1 MSSGKRFESGGV
13 AVTSPMH
20 SGRRL
25 ASGLNYNL
33 FGSCLVTPG
42 SPPRVLVDA
51 TSVPA
56 DRGGVGRYVDGLL
69 GALSALDADLA
80 VVCQRTDAERY
91 GRLLPAAR
99 IVPGPAAIAHRP
111 ARLAWEQTGLPLL
124 AQQVGAEVLHS
135 PFYPCPLRAGCPVTV
150 TVHDATFF
158 TEPEHYDKSKRT
170 FFRSAIK
177 TSLRRAARVIVP
189 SKATR
194 DELIR
199 LLDADP
205 TRIDVAYHGVDHQ
218 AFHVPSDDEK
228 ARVRARL
235 GLGGTD
241 YVAFLG
247 AKEPRKNVP
256 SLIRGWA
263 EAVRDR
269 ENPPALVVAG
279 GQGHDDEID
288 QAVSEVPP
296 HLRLLRPGY
305 LRYADLPGFL
315 GGALVACY
323 PSFGEG
329 CGLPILEAMACGAP
343 VLTTPRLSLPEVGG
357 DAVAYTGES
366 PEEIGR
372 DLRELLDD
380 DSRRTA
386 LAKAGVARAKE
397 FTWESSAEV
406 HLAAWSRAAAGAV
419 TGSVR

>member
-1 MSSGKRFESGGV
+1 M
-13 AVTSPMH
+13 
-20 SGRRL
+20 
-25 ASGLNYNL
+25 
-33 FGSCLVTPG
+33 TPG
-42 SPPRVLVDA
+42 RPPRVLVDA

-69 GALSALDADLA
+69 GALAALDADLA

-91 GRLLPAAR
+91 GRLLSGARIMAAPAA
-99 IVPGPAAIAHRP
+99 AAHRP
-111 ARLAWEQTGLPLL
+111 ARLAWEQTGLPML
-124 AQQVGAEVLHS
+124 AQQVGAQVLHS
-135 PFYPCPLRAGCPVTV
+135 PFYTCPLRAGCPVTV

-158 TEPEHYDKSKRT
+158 TEPEHYDKSRRT

-177 TSLRRAARVIVP
+177 TSLRRASRVIVP

-205 TRIDVAYHGVDHQ
+205 TRIDVAYHGVDPD
-218 AFHVPSDDEK
+218 AFHAPTEDEK

-235 GLGGTD
+235 GLGTTE
-241 YVAFLG
+241 YIAFLG

-256 SLIRGWA
+256 SLIRGWIS
-263 EAVRDR
+263 AVRDR
-269 ENPPALVVAG
+269 PDPPALVIAG

-288 QAVSEVPP
+288 GALVEVPS

-315 GGALVACY
+315 GGAVVAAY

-329 CGLPILEAMACGAP
+329 FGLPILEAMACGAP

-357 DAVAYTGES
+357 DAVAYTG
-366 PEEIGR
+366 PGTDEIAR
-372 DLRELLDD
+372 DLAALLDD
-380 DSRRTA
+380 DERRNA
-386 LAKAGVARAKE
+386 LSKAGAARAKE

-406 HLAAWSRAAAGAV
+406 HLAAWTRAA
-419 TGSVR
+419 SPRS

>member
-1 MSSGKRFESGGV
+1 
-13 AVTSPMH
+13 
-20 SGRRL
+20 
-25 ASGLNYNL
+25 
-33 FGSCLVTPG
+33 VTPG
-42 SPPRVLVDA
+42 RPPRVLVDA

-69 GALSALDADLA
+69 GALGQLSPDRVDLA
-80 VVCQRTDAERY
+80 VVSQRSDAERY
-91 GRLLPAAR
+91 RRMLPGAEV
-99 IVPGPAAIAHRP
+99 IPGPAAIVHRP

-124 AQQVGAEVLHS
+124 AQQVGADVLHA
-135 PFYPCPLRAGCPVTV
+135 PFYTCPLRAGCPVTV

-158 TEPEHYDKSKRT
+158 TEPEHYDNTRRT

-205 TRIDVAYHGVDHQ
+205 TRIDVAYHGVDHA
-218 AFHVPSDDEK
+218 AFHPPTDEEK

-235 GLGGTD
+235 GLGGSE

-256 SLIRGWA
+256 NLIRGWA
-263 EAVRDR
+263 QAVRDR
-269 ENPPALVVAG
+269 SDPPALVIAG
-279 GQGHDDEID
+279 GQGHDDDID
-288 QAVSEVPP
+288 RAVAEVPA

-315 GGALVACY
+315 GGAMVAAY
-323 PSFGEG
+323 PSYGEG
-329 CGLPILEAMACGAP
+329 FGLPILEAMACATP

-357 DAVAYTGES
+357 DAVAYTSED
-366 PEEIGR
+366 PAQIAT
-372 DLRELLDD
+372 DLGALLDD
-380 DSRRTA
+380 EARRLA
-386 LAKAGVARAKE
+386 LAKAGFDRAKE

-406 HLAAWSRAAAGAV
+406 HVAAWRRAAG
-419 TGSVR
+419 

>member
-1 MSSGKRFESGGV
+1 MT
-13 AVTSPMH
+13 A
-20 SGRRL
+20 GR
-25 ASGLNYNL
+25 
-33 FGSCLVTPG
+33 
-42 SPPRVLVDA
+42 PPRVLIDA

-69 GALSALDADLA
+69 GALGKVCGHGVDLA
-80 VVCQRTDAERY
+80 VVGLRTDLERY
-91 GRLLPAAR
+91 SRMLPGAEIVAAPAA
-99 IVPGPAAIAHRP
+99 VAHRP

-124 AQQVGAEVLHS
+124 AQQVGAQVLHS
-135 PFYPCPLRAGCPVTV
+135 PFYTCPLRAGCPVTV

-158 TEPEHYDKSKRT
+158 TEPEHYDKSRRT

-205 TRIDVAYHGVDHQ
+205 TRIDVAYHGVDHA
-218 AFHVPSDDEK
+218 AFHAPGEEEK

-235 GLGGTD
+235 GLGD
-241 YVAFLG
+241 SSYVAFLG

-256 SLIRGWA
+256 NLIRGWVR
-263 EAVRDR
+263 AVADR
-269 ENPPALVVAG
+269 QDPPALVVAG
-279 GQGHDDEID
+279 GQGHDDDID
-288 QAVSEVPP
+288 RAVAEVPS

-315 GGALVACY
+315 GGALVAAY
-323 PSFGEG
+323 PSYGEG
-329 CGLPILEAMACGAP
+329 FGLPILEAMACAAP

-357 DAVAYTGES
+357 DAVAYTSEA
-366 PEEIGR
+366 PEQIAT
-372 DLRELLDD
+372 DLAALLDD
-380 DSRRTA
+380 EQRRLS
-386 LAKAGVARAKE
+386 LAKAGFDRAKE

-406 HLAAWSRAAAGAV
+406 HIAAWTRARA
-419 TGSVR
+419 

>member
-1 MSSGKRFESGGV
+1 MT
-13 AVTSPMH
+13 A
-20 SGRRL
+20 GR
-25 ASGLNYNL
+25 
-33 FGSCLVTPG
+33 
-42 SPPRVLVDA
+42 PPRVLVDA

-69 GALSALDADLA
+69 GALAARLGPEGQTSADPSSAPAELIVAAL
-80 VVCQRTDAERY
+80 RTDVERY
-91 GRLLPAAR
+91 TRLLPGVEVVAA
-99 IVPGPAAIAHRP
+99 PAAVAHRP

-124 AQQVGAEVLHS
+124 AQQLGAQVLHS
-135 PFYPCPLRAGCPVTV
+135 PYYTCPLRAPCPVTV

-158 TEPEHYDKSKRT
+158 TEPEHYDKSRRT

-177 TSLRRAARVIVP
+177 TSLRRAARLIVP

-218 AFHVPSDDEK
+218 AFHPPSDEEK

-235 GLGGTD
+235 GLGRQE
-241 YVAFLG
+241 YIAFLG

-256 SLIRGWA
+256 NLIRGWVLA
-263 EAVRDR
+263 TQDR
-269 ENPPALVVAG
+269 PDPPALVIAG

-288 QAVSEVPP
+288 SAVAEVPG
-296 HLRLLRPGY
+296 HLRVLRPGY

-315 GGALVACY
+315 GGALLAAY
-323 PSFGEG
+323 PSYGEG
-329 CGLPILEAMACGAP
+329 FGLPVLEAMACGTP

-357 DAVAYTGES
+357 DAVAYTSEAA
-366 PEEIGR
+366 EQIAI
-372 DLRELLDD
+372 DLAALLDD
-380 DSRRTA
+380 EPRRLA
-386 LAKAGVARAKE
+386 LAKAGFDRAKE

-406 HLAAWSRAAAGAV
+406 HLAAWTRAAAG
-419 TGSVR
+419 

>member
-1 MSSGKRFESGGV
+1 
-13 AVTSPMH
+13 VT
-20 SGRRL
+20 
-25 ASGLNYNL
+25 AA
-33 FGSCLVTPG
+33 

-69 GALSALDADLA
+69 GALRRVIGPQLEL
-80 VVCQRTDAERY
+80 VVVVQRTDHERY
-91 GRLLPAAR
+91 ARMLPGAEVIAAPAA
-99 IVPGPAAIAHRP
+99 VAHRP

-124 AQQVGAEVLHS
+124 AQQVSAHVLHS
-135 PFYPCPLRAGCPVTV
+135 PFYTCPLRAGCPVTV

-158 TEPEHYDKSKRT
+158 TEPEHYEKSRRT

-205 TRIDVAYHGVDHQ
+205 TAIDVAYHGVDHA
-218 AFHVPSDDEK
+218 AFHAPSEEEK

-235 GLGGTD
+235 GLGGSA

-256 SLIRGWA
+256 NLIRGWA
-263 EAVRDR
+263 LAVGARPD
-269 ENPPALVVAG
+269 PPALVIAG

-288 QAVSEVPP
+288 RAVAAVPA

-315 GGALVACY
+315 GGALVAAY
-323 PSFGEG
+323 PSYGEG
-329 CGLPILEAMACGAP
+329 FGLPILEAMACAAP

-357 DAVAYTGES
+357 DAVAYTSED
-366 PEEIGR
+366 PEQIAT
-372 DLRELLDD
+372 DLAALLDD
-380 DSRRTA
+380 EPRRLS
-386 LAKAGVARAKE
+386 LAKAGFDRAKE
-397 FTWESSAEV
+397 FTWESSADV
-406 HLAAWSRAAAGAV
+406 HIAAWTRAAG
-419 TGSVR
+419 

>member
-1 MSSGKRFESGGV
+1 VTGGR
-13 AVTSPMH
+13 A
-20 SGRRL
+20 
-25 ASGLNYNL
+25 
-33 FGSCLVTPG
+33 
-42 SPPRVLVDA
+42 PRVLFDA

-69 GALSALDADLA
+69 GAVDRTDVDLV
-80 VVCQRTDAERY
+80 VVCQRADVERY
-91 GRLLPAAR
+91 SRLLGHASVISAPAA
-99 IVPGPAAIAHRP
+99 VTHRP

-124 AQQVGAEVLHS
+124 AQQVGADVLHS
-135 PFYPCPLRAGCPVTV
+135 PFYTCPLRASCPVTV

-205 TRIDVAYHGVDHQ
+205 TRIDVAYHGVDPA

-228 ARVRARL
+228 ARVRGRL
-235 GLGGTD
+235 GLGDTE

-256 SLIRGWA
+256 NLIRGW
-263 EAVRDR
+263 VRAAADQ
-269 ENPPALVVAG
+269 EPPPALVVAG
-279 GQGHDDEID
+279 GSGHDDEID
-288 QAVSEVPP
+288 MAVAEVPAR
-296 HLRLLRPGY
+296 LRLLRPGY
-305 LRYADLPGFL
+305 LRYADLPGYL
-315 GGALVACY
+315 GGALVAAY
-323 PSFGEG
+323 PSHGEG
-329 CGLPILEAMACGAP
+329 FGLPILEAMACGAP

-366 PEEIGR
+366 PEEIGQ
-372 DLRELLDD
+372 DLGDLLDD
-380 DSRRTA
+380 EARRTE
-386 LAKAGVARAKE
+386 LAKAGVERAKE

-406 HLAAWSRAAAGAV
+406 HLAAWARAIG
-419 TGSVR
+419 

>member
-1 MSSGKRFESGGV
+1 M
-13 AVTSPMH
+13 
-20 SGRRL
+20 
-25 ASGLNYNL
+25 
-33 FGSCLVTPG
+33 TPG
-42 SPPRVLVDA
+42 RPPRVLVDA

-69 GALSALDADLA
+69 GALAALDADLA

-91 GRLLPAAR
+91 GRLLSGARIMAAPAA
-99 IVPGPAAIAHRP
+99 AAHRP
-111 ARLAWEQTGLPLL
+111 ARLAWEQTGLPML
-124 AQQVGAEVLHS
+124 AQQVGAQVLHS
-135 PFYPCPLRAGCPVTV
+135 PFYTCPLRAGCPVTV

-158 TEPEHYDKSKRT
+158 TEPEHYDKSRRT

-177 TSLRRAARVIVP
+177 TSLRRAGRVIVP

-205 TRIDVAYHGVDHQ
+205 TRIDVAYHGVDPD
-218 AFHVPSDDEK
+218 AFHAPTDDEK

-235 GLGGTD
+235 GLGTTE
-241 YVAFLG
+241 YIAFLG

-256 SLIRGWA
+256 SLIRGWIS
-263 EAVRDR
+263 AVRDR
-269 ENPPALVVAG
+269 PDPPALVIAG

-288 QAVSEVPP
+288 GALGEVPS

-315 GGALVACY
+315 GGAVVAAY

-329 CGLPILEAMACGAP
+329 FGLPILEAMACGAP

-357 DAVAYTGES
+357 DAVAYTG
-366 PEEIGR
+366 PGTDEIAR
-372 DLRELLDD
+372 DLAALLDD
-380 DSRRTA
+380 HERRSA
-386 LAKAGVARAKE
+386 LAKAGAARAKE

-406 HLAAWSRAAAGAV
+406 HLAAWARAA
-419 TGSVR
+419 SPRL

>member
-1 MSSGKRFESGGV
+1 
-13 AVTSPMH
+13 
-20 SGRRL
+20 
-25 ASGLNYNL
+25 
-33 FGSCLVTPG
+33 
-42 SPPRVLVDA
+42 
-51 TSVPA
+51 
-56 DRGGVGRYVDGLL
+56 VDGLL
-69 GALSALDADLA
+69 GVLGTADDPPVDL
-80 VVCQRTDAERY
+80 VVVSQRTDSDRY
-91 GRLLPAAR
+91 ARYLPGAQVIAAPAA
-99 IVPGPAAIAHRP
+99 AAHRP

-124 AQQVGAEVLHS
+124 AQQVNAQVVHS
-135 PFYPCPLRAGCPVTV
+135 PFYTCPLRAGCPVTV

-205 TRIDVAYHGVDHQ
+205 TRIDVAYHGVDPV
-218 AFHVPSDDEK
+218 AFHAPSDDEK

-235 GLGGTD
+235 GLGATP

-256 SLIRGWA
+256 NLIRGWVT
-263 EAVRDR
+263 AVTERAD
-269 ENPPALVVAG
+269 PPALVIAG

-288 QAVSEVPP
+288 RAVAEVPV

-305 LRYADLPGFL
+305 LRYADLPGYL
-315 GGALVACY
+315 GGALVAAY
-323 PSFGEG
+323 PSYGEG
-329 CGLPILEAMACGAP
+329 FGLPILEAMACGAP

-357 DAVAYTGES
+357 DAVAYTSED
-366 PEEIGR
+366 PAQIAV
-372 DLRELLDD
+372 DLAALLDD
-380 DSRRTA
+380 EPRRYA
-386 LAKAGVARAKE
+386 LAKAGAARARE

-406 HLAAWSRAAAGAV
+406 HVAAWPRAIG
-419 TGSVR
+419 

>member
-1 MSSGKRFESGGV
+1 MT
-13 AVTSPMH
+13 A
-20 SGRRL
+20 GR
-25 ASGLNYNL
+25 
-33 FGSCLVTPG
+33 
-42 SPPRVLVDA
+42 PPRVLIDA

-69 GALSALDADLA
+69 GALGKLTGTGVDL
-80 VVCQRTDAERY
+80 VVVAQRTDVERY
-91 GRLLPAAR
+91 GRVLPGAEVIGAPAAL
-99 IVPGPAAIAHRP
+99 AHRP
-111 ARLAWEQTGLPLL
+111 ARLAWEQTGLPML
-124 AQQVGAEVLHS
+124 AQQVEAQVVHS
-135 PFYPCPLRAGCPVTV
+135 PFYTCPLRSGCPVTV

-177 TSLRRAARVIVP
+177 TSLRRASRVIVP

-205 TRIDVAYHGVDHQ
+205 TRIDVAYHGVDQ
-218 AFHVPSDDEK
+218 VAFHPPTAEEK

-235 GLGGTD
+235 GLGDTG

-256 SLIRGWA
+256 NLIRGWA
-263 EAVRDR
+263 MAVRDR
-269 ENPPALVVAG
+269 SEPPALVIAG

-288 QAVSEVPP
+288 LAVGELPG

-315 GGALVACY
+315 GGALVAAY
-323 PSFGEG
+323 PSYGEG
-329 CGLPILEAMACGAP
+329 FGLPILEAMACAAP

-357 DAVAYTGES
+357 DAVAYTSEA
-366 PEEIGR
+366 PEQIAA
-372 DLRELLDD
+372 DLAALLDD
-380 DSRRTA
+380 EPRRLS
-386 LAKAGVARAKE
+386 LAAAGHDRAKE
-397 FTWESSAEV
+397 FTWDSSAEV
-406 HLAAWSRAAAGAV
+406 HVAAWNRAAA
-419 TGSVR
+419 